1 MDMARNYKYDN
12 LKALLIFL
20 VVFGHV
26 LESVPGEYRRIIYL
40 TIYTFHMPMFIYIS
54 GYFSKTTVK
63 NTTSYIYIY
72 IYHMANVL
80 PAYRQIHSAPVRKL

>member
-40 TIYTFHMPMFIYIS
+40 AIYTFHMPMFIYIS
-54 GYFSKTTVK
+54 GYFSKTVAKILYRIYMYISYGKRSACLQT
-63 NTTSYIYIY
+63 NTFCTS
-72 IYHMANVL
+72 
-80 PAYRQIHSAPVRKL
+80 P